1 MLDYAIV
8 VATRNRLDML
18 RVSLPLFVAQTR
30 PAARIVVVDRSDDHE
45 AVRAYCESVARET
58 EIPLVVRYGDQANL
72 PAQRNQGLDLVTE
85 PVTMYPDDDSLWFP
99 DTAEHL
105 MDVYEADRNRR
116 YGAISATPVAAAP
129 PGVDVPIAPTRRLTN
144 VPVVMAIRNRVERLI
159 VPAPFVLFGAER
171 TKALRSGAEQDGLD
185 HPLVPTIGGYR
196 MTFRT
201 EVLRELRFDPT
212 LGSRVG
218 YATHEDIDIGLRV
231 LASGSL
237 VAAAPRSLVFHCVA
251 PGARAAGFDYG
262 FFHVLNYLYICAK
275 VMPERSLAR
284 RRLRR
289 YLRYKLF
296 LYAAKRRDQYGREVH
311 QGAKAAYARFDEIMA
326 ADRASLPVLYG
337 QVADAE
343 RAAHAASLTARS

>member
-18 RVSLPLFVAQTR
+18 RISLPLFVAQTR

-45 AVRAYCESVARET
+45 AVRDYCDSVARDT
-58 EIPLVVRYGDQANL
+58 DIPVIVRYGDHANL
-72 PAQRNQGLDLVTE
+72 PAQRNQGLDLVEE

-105 MDVYEADRNRR
+105 MGVYEQDRHAR
-116 YGAISATPVAAAP
+116 YGAVSATPVASAP

-144 VPVVMAIRNRVERLI
+144 VPVVMAVRNRVERLL
-159 VPAPFVLFGAER
+159 VPAPFVLYGAER
-171 TKALRSGAEQDGLD
+171 TRALRPGAVADGLD

-201 EVLRELRFDPT
+201 DVLRAVRFDAT

-231 LASGSL
+231 LAAGSL
-237 VAAAPRSLVFHCVA
+237 VAAAPRSFVFHCVA

-262 FFHVLNYLYICAK
+262 FFHVLNYVYICAK

-296 LYAAKRRDQYGREVH
+296 LYALKRRDEYGRQVYA
-311 QGAKAAYARFDEIMA
+311 GARAAHARLDEILT
-326 ADRASLPVLYG
+326 ADPAELPELYG
-337 QVADAE
+337 RIADAE
-343 RAAHAASLTARS
+343 RAAYAASVTDS